1 MNSPI
6 LHLKKLIKHNTIS
19 FIMAFLAVFSAQ
31 AQENQQGYI
40 IDDLSIFMH
49 AGPGTNYRILG
60 SINAGAQLKT
70 TGNTS
75 NDYSEIIDDK
85 DRVTWVETK
94 YITRQ
99 PGLSFVVTDIKEKLV
114 NGNDYTAQLDGEVN
128 ELKSSIDLINE
139 EKNQLQTELKQVK
152 TELVKTQNKL
162 KGQDTAIKKE
172 WFFNGAIVLGLGLI
186 LGLVL
191 PKLFTRRRASM
202 DNWG

>member
-6 LHLKKLIKHNTIS
+6 LHLKKLIKHNTLG
-19 FIMAFLAVFSAQ
+19 FIVLFFAAFSAH
-31 AQENQQGYI
+31 AENQQGYI

-60 SINAGAQLKT
+60 AINAGAELKT

-75 NDYSEIIDDK
+75 NDYSEIIDNK

-99 PGLSFVVTDIKEKLV
+99 PGLSFVVADIKEKLA

-128 ELKSSIDLINE
+128 ELKSNINLINE

-152 TELVKTQNKL
+152 QALEQTQNKL

-186 LGLVL
+186 LGLIL

>member
-1 MNSPI
+1 
-6 LHLKKLIKHNTIS
+6 
-19 FIMAFLAVFSAQ
+19 
-31 AQENQQGYI
+31 
-40 IDDLSIFMH
+40 MH

-60 SINAGAQLKT
+60 SINAGAELKT

-75 NDYSEIIDDK
+75 NDYSEIIDNK

-99 PGLSFVVTDIKEKLV
+99 PGLSFVVADIKEKLA

-128 ELKSSIDLINE
+128 ELKSNINLINE

-152 TELVKTQNKL
+152 QALEQTQNKL

-186 LGLVL
+186 LGLIL